1 MKYIATNLKIPNP
14 IDIPSKTGH
23 GIHELKEMIGNHH
36 TLSNLAN

>member
-14 IDIPSKTGH
+14 IDIPQDRIGV
-23 GIHELKEMIGNHH
+23 HELKTMIGNHH